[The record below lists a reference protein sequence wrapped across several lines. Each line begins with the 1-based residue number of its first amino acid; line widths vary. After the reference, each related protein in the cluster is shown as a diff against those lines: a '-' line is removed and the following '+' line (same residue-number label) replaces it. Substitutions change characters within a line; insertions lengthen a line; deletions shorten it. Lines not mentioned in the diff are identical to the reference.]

1 MLRSFQVGNHRSLK
15 VEQELL
21 LMPAYTGPGPVVP
34 VAAAFGSNASGKSN
48 LLDSLRW
55 MQNAVTHSYRSWE
68 PESGVPRAPFK
79 LDPDAGRQPSGYA
92 VDLIVDGVQFVYGF
106 SVTDEAVVEEWLHTY
121 PRGRER
127 VIFEREGQS
136 VKLGSTLPERRGR
149 ADALKSLLRENALLL
164 STAVQ
169 ANQEEVL
176 PVYRWFRDGLRLLDS
191 RRSWARTAG
200 VMTDRFLEAMRRY
213 PEFVELIKV
222 ADVGISGVEAVPAQ
236 AELVRADAMA
246 RLLPDGDPARLL
258 NDRSQE
264 GTLQQE
270 VSFVHGDGDARLG
283 LQDQSDGTLAWADL
297 VIAALSA
304 VEAGAVLA
312 IDEIDA
318 SLHPRLT
325 ARLIELF
332 RSTEVN
338 PLGAQL
344 IFTSHDATLLGTSL
358 GGEIL
363 HRDEVWFV
371 EKQDNA
377 SRLYPLSDFHPRKGE
392 NWERRYLAGSYGAVP
407 VTFTGSAV
415 ESVLAAREDRP
426 DAAA

>member
-1 MLRSFQVGNHRSLK
+1 MLRSFQVGNHRSLRA
-15 VEQELL
+15 EQELL
-21 LMPAYTGPGPVVP
+21 LMPSYAGAGPVVP

-55 MQNAVTHSYRSWE
+55 MQNAVLRSYRFWE
-68 PESGVPRAPFK
+68 PESGVPRTPFK
-79 LDPDAGRQPSGYA
+79 LDPAAGQQPSGYA

-106 SVTDEAVVEEWLHTY
+106 SVTGEAVTEEWLHTY
-121 PRGRER
+121 PHGRER
-127 VIFEREGQS
+127 VIFSREGQS
-136 VKLGSTLPERRGR
+136 VKLGSTVPERRGR
-149 ADALKSLLRENALLL
+149 AEVLKSLLRENALLL

-176 PVYRWFRDGLRLLDS
+176 PVYRWFRDGLRVLET

-200 VMTDRFLEAMRRY
+200 VMTDRFLDAMRRY

-222 ADVGISGVEAVPAQ
+222 ADVGITGVEAVPAT
-236 AELVRADAMA
+236 DPG
-246 RLLPDGDPARLL
+246 RLLRDRLQDGTP
-258 NDRSQE
+258 
-264 GTLQQE
+264 QQE
-270 VSFVHGDGDARLG
+270 VSFVHGDGDVRLG
-283 LQDQSDGTLAWADL
+283 MEDQSDGTLAWADL

-304 VEAGAVLA
+304 VEVGAVLA

-332 RSTEVN
+332 RSAEVN
-338 PLGAQL
+338 PRGAQL

-358 GGEIL
+358 GGEVL
-363 HRDEVWFV
+363 KRDEIWFV
-371 EKQDNA
+371 EKEDNA

-415 ESVLAAREDRP
+415 DSVLAAREGRP